1 MSIVTI
7 TLASKKFQLSCSEE
21 SRAKVESL
29 AEKLDNA
36 IEDTRSSNPSASFE
50 LALVITAL
58 GLIDYKHTKSQET
71 GGEVLKQADNEF
83 QKILSSVESELKIV
97 AKKIESC

>member
-7 TLASKKFQLSCSEE
+7 KLGSKNFQLSCSEE

-29 AEKLDNA
+29 AEKLDSALESTKCN
-36 IEDTRSSNPSASFE
+36 NPSASFE

-58 GLIDYKHTKSQET
+58 GLIDNKHSKFQET
-71 GGEVLKQADNEF
+71 GGEVLEQANTEF
-83 QKILSSVESELKIV
+83 QKILSSVESELKSV
-97 AKKIESC
+97 AEKVENC